1 MHRVHAGLGWLGIIG
16 AVAWIS
22 LIALMAGGWG
32 PPGTA
37 EYDRYEI
44 NSQLWVFAFALMA
57 CGFMGLFLRYRI
69 GATTALG
76 RTAIVLVV
84 LGFVLMMAGNMAEF
98 RYFSHL
104 PYEADNA
111 RMWAWVIFLL
121 GLLSVLAGSLLLGL
135 WARRQE
141 HLPLWAGWAFLLAL
155 PATLVAGPISLY
167 PIPLCLATLAA
178 GILAV
183 RPMSIPHNVP
193 DPATVTGPE

>member
-1 MHRVHAGLGWLGIIG
+1 MHRVHADLGWVGIIG
-16 AVAWIS
+16 AVAWVS
-22 LIALMAGGWG
+22 LLAVMAGGWG
-32 PPGTA
+32 PPGSA

-57 CGFMGLFLRYRI
+57 CGFMGLFLRYRV
-69 GATTALG
+69 GAATALG
-76 RTAIVLVV
+76 RTAIVLVL
-84 LGFVLMMAGNMAEF
+84 LGFVLMMAGNVAEF

-111 RMWAWVIFLL
+111 RMWVWVVFLL

-141 HLPLWAGWAFLLAL
+141 RLPRWAGWTFLLAL
-155 PATLVAGPISLY
+155 PATFVTGAIALY
-167 PIPLCLATLAA
+167 PVPLCLATLAA

-183 RPMSIPHNVP
+183 RPMPVLHDVP
-193 DPATVTGPE
+193 DPATVTGPD